1 MKKQSNGRLFKVYLG
16 AVVIFATSVGSVLA
30 AGITIGNPYKNTE
43 FGQGVFLIKACDD
56 WIQLNLVA
64 GATGANG
71 APAGY
76 SALTG
81 ITIDGLD
88 TVKCKSTKF
97 TIGARNSSS
106 VMLPLYR
113 TDKFKF
119 LCADK
124 SCVIGKNAEGDF
136 DLSISALQVASLKV
150 SDSFHTLSFNS
161 STGVFTVNF
170 TQPTIL
176 ATDVSSLT
184 IQSSSI

>member
-1 MKKQSNGRLFKVYLG
+1 MKKKSNVRLFKVYLG

-88 TVKCKSTKF
+88 VAKCVSTKF
-97 TIGARNSSS
+97 SIGARSAIGS
-106 VMLPLYR
+106 VLPLYR
-113 TDKFKF
+113 TDRQRYMCSQK
-119 LCADK
+119 A
-124 SCVIGKNAEGDF
+124 CVIGTNAQADF
-136 DLSISALQVASLKV
+136 DLTVSSKKVVCLFVSNSYHSL
-150 SDSFHTLSFNS
+150 SYDS
-161 STGVFTVNF
+161 STATYTVIF
-170 TQPTIL
+170 TQPAIL
-176 ATDVSSLT
+176 ATDVSSLI

>member
-16 AVVIFATSVGSVLA
+16 AVVIVTTSVGSVLA
-30 AGITIGNPYKNTE
+30 TGVTIGTSAKSTE

-64 GATGANG
+64 GTTGANG

-88 TVKCKSTKF
+88 VAKCVSTKF
-97 TIGARNSSS
+97 SIGARGASGS
-106 VMLPLYR
+106 VLPLYR
-113 TDKFKF
+113 TDKYKF
-119 LCADK
+119 MCSQKA
-124 SCVIGKNAEGDF
+124 CVIGTNAQADF
-136 DLSISALQVASLKV
+136 DLTVSPKKVVSLSV
-150 SDSFHTLSFNS
+150 SNSYHSLSYDS
-161 STGVFTVNF
+161 STATYTVTF
-170 TQPTIL
+170 TQPAIL
-176 ATDVSSLT
+176 ATDVSSLI

>member
-1 MKKQSNGRLFKVYLG
+1 MKRQLNTRLFRVYLG
-16 AVVIFATSVGSVLA
+16 AGVIVSTSIGSVLA
-30 AGITIGNPYKNTE
+30 SGITIGTPDRNTE
-43 FGQGVFLIKACDD
+43 FGQGVYLIKACDD
-56 WIQLNLVA
+56 WVKLNLVT
-64 GATGANG
+64 GATGAYG

-136 DLSISALQVASLKV
+136 DLSISALQIASLTV

>member
-1 MKKQSNGRLFKVYLG
+1 MKKQSNGRLLKVYLG

-43 FGQGVFLIKACDD
+43 FGQGVYLIKACDD
-56 WIQLNLVA
+56 WVKLNLVA
-64 GATGANG
+64 GATGSNG

-106 VMLPLYR
+106 AVLPLYR
-113 TDKFKF
+113 TDKYKL

-124 SCVIGKNAEGDF
+124 ACVIGKSAEGDF
-136 DLSISALQVASLKV
+136 DLSISSQSVASLTI
-150 SDSFHTLSFNS
+150 SDTYHTLLFNS
-161 STGVFTVNF
+161 STGLFTVNF

-176 ATDVSSLT
+176 ATDVSSLI
-184 IQSSSI
+184 IQSSTI

>member
-1 MKKQSNGRLFKVYLG
+1 MKKQSNTRLFRVYLG
-16 AVVIFATSVGSVLA
+16 TIVIFATSIGSVLA
-30 AGITIGNPYKNTE
+30 AGINIGDPTKGTE
-43 FGQGVFLIKACDD
+43 FGQGIYLIKACDD
-56 WIQLNLVA
+56 WVKLNLAA

-88 TVKCKSTKF
+88 TAKCKSTKF
-97 TIGARNSSS
+97 TIGARNSFGA
-106 VMLPLYR
+106 VLPLYR
-113 TDKFKF
+113 IDKNKV

-124 SCVIGKNAEGDF
+124 ACVIGKSAEGDF
-136 DLSISALQVASLKV
+136 DLSISALQIAALTI
-150 SDSFHTLSFNS
+150 SDSYHTLSFNS
-161 STGVFTVNF
+161 STGIYTVTF

-176 ATDVSSLT
+176 ATDVSSIF

>member
-1 MKKQSNGRLFKVYLG
+1 MKKKSNVRLFKVYLA

-88 TVKCKSTKF
+88 VAKCVSTKF
-97 TIGARNSSS
+97 SIGARSAIGS
-106 VMLPLYR
+106 VLPLYR
-113 TDKFKF
+113 TDRQRYMCSQK
-119 LCADK
+119 A
-124 SCVIGKNAEGDF
+124 CVIGTNAQADF
-136 DLSISALQVASLKV
+136 DLTVSSKKVVSLFV
-150 SDSFHTLSFNS
+150 SNSYHSLSYDS
-161 STGVFTVNF
+161 STATYTVIF
-170 TQPTIL
+170 TQPAIL
-176 ATDVSSLT
+176 ATDVSSLI